1 MMMLIFDSYRGGES
15 SSLQPRRRN
24 DDADLVKVTAHS
36 FKSVRHVEIV
46 PTLGGDGRMHG
57 VPVTWYEYIPLE
69 QDTFINVDEI
79 GGSQS
84 QFRNLGN
91 NDIIYNRGLISYN
104 EDRPL
109 NISIK
114 DLKSQMAKK

>member
-1 MMMLIFDSYRGGES
+1 M
-15 SSLQPRRRN
+15 
-24 DDADLVKVTAHS
+24 K
-36 FKSVRHVEIV
+36 
-46 PTLGGDGRMHG
+46 
-57 VPVTWYEYIPLE
+57 
-69 QDTFINVDEI
+69 
-79 GGSQS
+79 
-84 QFRNLGN
+84 FRNLGN

>member
-1 MMMLIFDSYRGGES
+1 
-15 SSLQPRRRN
+15 
-24 DDADLVKVTAHS
+24 
-36 FKSVRHVEIV
+36 
-46 PTLGGDGRMHG
+46 MHG
-57 VPVTWYEYIPLE
+57 VPVTWYEYITLE